1 LASERS
7 SKAEQVDDALFC
19 GVSRSN
25 SANCFEAE
33 ESALPL
39 LATRE
44 FSARKMP
51 PVVADYENPDDITDD
66 TK

>member
-1 LASERS
+1 
-7 SKAEQVDDALFC
+7 
-19 GVSRSN
+19 
-25 SANCFEAE
+25 
-33 ESALPL
+33 